1 MPKGTFERIP
11 EAKRERILSEAAKLF
26 AERGFAAADMDELV
40 RRAGI
45 SKGSLYTYFEGK
57 EELYEVVSRDG
68 LERSRHAVYGDLD
81 TSAGALEQ
89 IEHVFRAGAAFAHQ
103 QPQYVRLYL
112 NVASVGLERFADALS
127 REVEGYTARF
137 LKDLLRAGIE
147 SGTVR
152 SDLDVPMAACFVND
166 HYVLMMASM
175 VSPHFRVRADEYL
188 ELDAAGDP
196 ETEQLER
203 TIRMI
208 RDFLRPPRAA
218 SAG

>member
-68 LERSRHAVYGDLD
+68 LRRSRQAVYGDLD
-81 TSAGALEQ
+81 PALGPLEQ
-89 IEHVFRAGAAFAHQ
+89 IEHIFRAGAAFATQ

-112 NVASVGLERFADALS
+112 NVASAGLERFADSMS

-137 LKDLLRAGIE
+137 LKQLLR
-147 SGTVR
+147 SGVEQGVIR
-152 SDLDVPMAACFVND
+152 GDLDEPMAACFVND
-166 HYVLMMASM
+166 HYILMLASM

-188 ELDAAGDP
+188 DLGDDAHS
-196 ETEQLER
+196 EQLER
-203 TIRMI
+203 SIRMI
-208 RDFLRPPRAA
+208 RDFLRLPGATA
-218 SAG
+218 TA